1 MNKAIMALAFWAG
14 MTFAGAAQAAQEWGL
29 PEEEV
34 IRFEAQVVDILC
46 ELTGDCPDN
55 CGGGARQLGLIDDD
69 GVLVLP
75 LKNMTPFSGAA
86 SELVD
91 FCGKRVVV
99 DGLFSTN
106 RGYKVFALQF
116 VREAP
121 EGKWQRANRFLTKW
135 AAENGVEV
143 GSPEAKQWFR
153 NDPMVKQLIGED
165 GKLGL
170 GLEIDEKY
178 LSSQ

>member
-1 MNKAIMALAFWAG
+1 MPEDFDRAEHGLTKLCIKERNGVIFASFANANDLPAL
-14 MTFAGAAQAAQEWGL
+14 
-29 PEEEV
+29 EEY
-34 IRFEAQVVDILC
+34 
-46 ELTGDCPDN
+46 
-55 CGGGARQLGLIDDD
+55 LGESNLYLNDD

-75 LKNMTPFSGAA
+75 SKNMTPFSGAA
-86 SELVD
+86 TELVG

-106 RGYKVFALQF
+106 RGYKIFALQF

-121 EGKWQRANRFLTKW
+121 EGKWQRANRFLNKW
-135 AAENGVEV
+135 AAENGVDV

-153 NDPMVKQLIGED
+153 NDPVVKQLIGEE
-165 GKLGL
+165 GTLGL
-170 GLEIDEKY
+170 GLEVDEKY